1 MELIINKNNYPLE
14 LMLTEPQIRKGMM
27 GRNKLDGGMLFV
39 FDNVSPRA
47 FWMKD
52 CVIPLDIIYL
62 TNGKVNKIYNS
73 CPPCERRLTCPN
85 YPGIGDS
92 VLELNGGTAKK
103 ENIQKGDRLGFK
115 S

>member
-1 MELIINKNNYPLE
+1 
-14 LMLTEPQIRKGMM
+14 M

>member
-14 LMLTEPQIRKGMM
+14 VMLTEPQIKKGMM
-27 GRNKLDGGMLFV
+27 GRNKLNGGMLFV
-39 FDNVSPRA
+39 FDKVSPRS

-52 CVIPLDIIYL
+52 CLIPLDIIYL
-62 TNGKVNKIYNS
+62 TNGKVNKIYKS
-73 CPPCERRLTCPN
+73 CPPCEQSKCPN

-92 VLELNGGTAKK
+92 VLELNGGTVEK
-103 ENIQKGDRLGFK
+103 ENIQKGDILRFK

>member
-1 MELIINKNNYPLE
+1 MELIINKTGYPLE
-14 LMLTEPQIRKGMM
+14 VMLTEPQIRKGMM
-27 GRNKLDGGMLFV
+27 NRDKLNGGMLFV
-39 FDNVSPRA
+39 FDVVSPRA

-52 CVIPLDIIYL
+52 CIIPLDIIYL
-62 TNGKVNKIYNS
+62 TNGKVNKVYSS
-73 CPPCERRLTCPN
+73 CPPCEKLKCPN

-103 ENIQKGDRLGFK
+103 ENIQKGDILRFK

>member
-1 MELIINKNNYPLE
+1 MELIINKNTYPLE
-14 LMLTEPQIRKGMM
+14 LMLTEPQIKKGMM
-27 GRNKLDGGMLFV
+27 GRNKLGGGMLFV

-52 CVIPLDIIYL
+52 CRIPLDIIYL
-62 TNGKVNKIYNS
+62 TNGRVNKIYNS
-73 CPPCERRLTCPN
+73 CPPCGRLECPN
-85 YPGIGDS
+85 YPGVGDS

-103 ENIQKGDRLGFK
+103 ENIQKGDKLRFK

>member
-27 GRNKLDGGMLFV
+27 GRKQTDGGMLFV

-52 CVIPLDIIYL
+52 CVIPLDIIIL
-62 TNGKVNKIYNS
+62 LMV
-73 CPPCERRLTCPN
+73 R
-85 YPGIGDS
+85 
-92 VLELNGGTAKK
+92 
-103 ENIQKGDRLGFK
+103 
-115 S
+115 